1 MNKYTIM
8 KQTFL
13 VILAIAIVA
22 VYTYLGLYSGSA
34 MLALCAMVLW
44 LGIIGWGL
52 AGIFWWLTKKE
63 KETGLGKEALVTKEK
78 QPLYKKL

>member
-1 MNKYTIM
+1 MCHG
-8 KQTFL
+8 
-13 VILAIAIVA
+13 IV
-22 VYTYLGLYSGSA
+22 VRYY
-34 MLALCAMVLW
+34 W
-44 LGIIGWGL
+44 LGL